1 MKQNRP
7 SHRSP
12 KRRVSWPI
20 SQNRPSHRSPKR
32 RVSWP
37 ISQWN
42 NYAKE
47 ARRPLCAA
55 LCPSAGK
62 AGADTLWAAG
72 VGVAV
77 LPDGQPKLAVDARK
91 NQIVGGCVVAA
102 CVAGF
107 HRIVVKS
114 LPHCGKKPRS
124 AGSGC
129 RPLREA
135 VRRGG
140 SGFGCGQ
147 GLSWR

>member
-1 MKQNRP
+1 MK
-7 SHRSP
+7 
-12 KRRVSWPI
+12 
-20 SQNRPSHRSPKR
+20 QNRPSHRSPKR

-47 ARRPLCAA
+47 ARRPPCAA

-91 NQIVGGCVVAA
+91 NQIVGSCVVAA

-114 LPHCGKKPRS
+114 LGQRGQAAVLS
-124 AGSGC
+124 AKLC
-129 RPLREA
+129 A
-135 VRRGG
+135 VADQALDVVKVCHGG
-140 SGFGCGQ
+140 EPP
-147 GLSWR
+147 